1 MNERNGIYTLAY
13 TQPGVI
19 HESIQQLKL
28 KDGIGDLLVTFLFVT
43 ENYFRYPQRRFEI
56 TSIQLMIV
64 LHILITNTFNLWT
77 QQTVPASQASRIPMF
92 MDNDQI

>member
-28 KDGIGDLLVTFLFVT
+28 KDGIGD
-43 ENYFRYPQRRFEI
+43 
-56 TSIQLMIV
+56 
-64 LHILITNTFNLWT
+64 
-77 QQTVPASQASRIPMF
+77 
-92 MDNDQI
+92 